1 MDSNWIS
8 TFIRKATSVGA
19 VNIADR
25 AAAIGLG
32 VFLARILAPEGYGA
46 YAFVMSQVTIVA
58 LLAKLGLPE
67 LILRDFAASRG
78 REQAGVPARLLRIAI
93 MLASSAS
100 LILIAVGFVLISL
113 FYDGPNVTLY
123 LLGLLM
129 IAPMALF
136 EIYAGA
142 LRGLGYVVT
151 FQLLTTLCLTL
162 LVFLASVGYFLGF
175 GEFSAFDALAIRI
188 AVLLALLAMSVAIV
202 TRAMKGRDNPTETSP
217 SDLSDRPSSSATL
230 RTSLSFLVIG
240 VLHVVFVTIDQ
251 LMLGYMVGES
261 AVAIFKVAA
270 EGAQIVAFA
279 YVAGNAVLAPEY
291 SRIFSSR
298 DMGLLEKTAQQSAAI
313 VLVIAVP
320 LFLVIFSFAKPI
332 VTFAFGD
339 AYAASASPLSIL
351 ALGHFLALLFGD
363 PLYILNMTG
372 HHRASMRLTI
382 IAVAVNIA
390 LNAMAIPQF
399 GVTGAAIATT
409 FSFVLLRFMA
419 YFYVRSLLGIEC
431 SAISGL
437 NQVRKMG
444 IRRG

>member
-1 MDSNWIS
+1 M
-8 TFIRKATSVGA
+8 FIRKATSVGA

-32 VFLARILAPEGYGA
+32 IFLARILAPDGYGA

-78 REQAGVPARLLRIAI
+78 NQQAKVPVQLLRIAV

-100 LILIAVGFVLISL
+100 LILIAVGVVLIWL
-113 FYDGPNVTLY
+113 FYDGPNVQLY
-123 LLGLLM
+123 LLGLMM

-162 LVFLASVGYFLGF
+162 LVLLVSIGYFLGF
-175 GEFSAFDALAIRI
+175 GEFSAFDALAIRASI
-188 AVLLALLAMSVAIV
+188 LLLLLATSVAMV
-202 TRAMKGRDNPTETSP
+202 TRAISRRSDPIDESRPGRQSAP
-217 SDLSDRPSSSATL
+217 ATL
-230 RTSLSFLVIG
+230 KTSLSFLVIG

-251 LMLGYMVGES
+251 LMLGYMVGER

-279 YVAGNAVLAPEY
+279 YIAGNAVLAPEY
-291 SRIFSSR
+291 SRIFSSQ
-298 DMGLLEKTAQQSAAI
+298 DMGLLENTARQSAAI

-320 LFLVIFSFAKPI
+320 LFLVISIFAKPI
-332 VTFAFGD
+332 VTLAFGD
-339 AYAASASPLSIL
+339 AYATSAMPLSIL

-372 HHRASMRLTI
+372 HHKTSMRLTI
-382 IAVAVNIA
+382 IAVATNMG

-399 GVTGAAIATT
+399 GVTGAAAATT
-409 FSFVLLRFMA
+409 FSFILLRFMA
-419 YFYVRSLLGIEC
+419 YFHVRSLLGIEC

-444 IRRG
+444 MRRG